1 MPEIT
6 SHTIKISAEQSD
18 QLKDLLTKRNYE
30 FREVPYA
37 RYAAKGGKVNVV
49 SYQSGKLVIQGK
61 STREFIEFTLE
72 PEILKEATLGY
83 EDVLTPLDGTAR
95 LGIDESGKGDFFGP
109 MCIAGVYANE
119 SVIKQFIDAGIKDS
133 KKISSDRKM
142 AELAER
148 IRSIRGCVYQVVPI
162 GNEAYNRLYLQMK
175 SVNGILAWG
184 HARTIENLLLRKY
197 QMDPPPLRV
206 ISDQFAASKAVIS
219 KALMSLGKE
228 VELVQRHK
236 AESDPVV
243 AAASILAR
251 DEFVRRLKTLGDQT
265 GVVLPKGASRKVD
278 ETAKALFEEK
288 GKEVFNSIAKI
299 HFRTWFRAVGLPEP
313 PKTVWKRSK
322 SQ

>member
-1 MPEIT
+1 
-6 SHTIKISAEQSD
+6 
-18 QLKDLLTKRNYE
+18 
-30 FREVPYA
+30 
-37 RYAAKGGKVNVV
+37 
-49 SYQSGKLVIQGK
+49 
-61 STREFIEFTLE
+61 
-72 PEILKEATLGY
+72 
-83 EDVLTPLDGTAR
+83 
-95 LGIDESGKGDFFGP
+95 
-109 MCIAGVYANE
+109 
-119 SVIKQFIDAGIKDS
+119 
-133 KKISSDRKM
+133 
-142 AELAER
+142 
-148 IRSIRGCVYQVVPI
+148 
-162 GNEAYNRLYLQMK
+162 MK